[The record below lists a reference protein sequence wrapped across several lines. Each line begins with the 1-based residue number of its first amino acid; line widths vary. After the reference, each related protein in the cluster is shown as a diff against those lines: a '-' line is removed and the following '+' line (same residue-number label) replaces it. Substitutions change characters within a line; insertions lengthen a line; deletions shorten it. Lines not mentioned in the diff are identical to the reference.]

1 MHSILAVMQIM
12 LRMLSS
18 ASTLSRI
25 LLAQVITASS
35 DGTVR
40 VWDAK
45 TCESL
50 LVVKPPQTASGSEP
64 SVHSV
69 WAHPQNADQVFVC
82 PRSSTVFL
90 MTLKGQV
97 WAPYAVSPTN
107 SYLVQVLTV
116 SQLCLSC
123 LS

>member
-1 MHSILAVMQIM
+1 M
-12 LRMLSS
+12 
-18 ASTLSRI
+18 
-25 LLAQVITASS
+25 ITASS

-40 VWDAK
+40 VWDARS
-45 TCESL
+45 CESL

-69 WAHPQNADQVFVC
+69 WAHPQNPDQVFVC

-97 WAPYAVSPTN
+97 SF
-107 SYLVQVLTV
+107 
-116 SQLCLSC
+116 LSVGQYQG
-123 LS
+123 SRTQWERK